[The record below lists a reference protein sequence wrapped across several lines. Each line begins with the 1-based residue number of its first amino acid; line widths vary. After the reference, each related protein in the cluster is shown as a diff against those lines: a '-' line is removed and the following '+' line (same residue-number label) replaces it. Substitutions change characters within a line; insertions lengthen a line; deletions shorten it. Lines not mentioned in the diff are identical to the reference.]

1 MKGSK
6 TTILTLAEKCKNIL
20 ASNWQA
26 QLNTI
31 KADAKGS
38 KGGIYSSKVKYIL
51 KKGKPYLWVNE
62 KDMHNVNTIIDDRA
76 SLAIASPFPGPLA
89 NLFKS
94 MQKLPARIA
103 ITGNVVPL
111 KEEKEIWL
119 AFSDLRKL
127 QDLGVPT
134 TREFSLIGEQSID
147 AKSESI
153 MCTVQLV
160 AESLKEV
167 MLSEQRQINEAPYT
181 VSGVLSSSNLITTS
195 RSENLKELLDGVE
208 EYGVYRFNLSSC
220 MFIDGHGRTHEV
232 DMEAIEASKV
242 DPLVVSPAAFLSA
255 KLIDGINRSE
265 SRRRALVL
273 FCFVYL
279 NADARDAFMLAVD
292 RKGFDVLAKVPSS
305 RSKDGTS
312 EYVWKQFRFPFKE
325 EELDVETFCQQLV
338 KMEEEA
344 VKKVSGYS
352 GLT

>member
-76 SLAIASPFPGPLA
+76 SLAVASPFPGPLA

-111 KEEKEIWL
+111 KEEK
-119 AFSDLRKL
+119 
-127 QDLGVPT
+127 
-134 TREFSLIGEQSID
+134 
-147 AKSESI
+147 
-153 MCTVQLV
+153 VQLV

-242 DPLVVSPAAFLSA
+242 DPLAFLSA

-325 EELDVETFCQQLV
+325 EALDVETFCHQLV

>member
-76 SLAIASPFPGPLA
+76 SLAVASPFPGPLA

-111 KEEKEIWL
+111 KEEK
-119 AFSDLRKL
+119 
-127 QDLGVPT
+127 
-134 TREFSLIGEQSID
+134 
-147 AKSESI
+147 
-153 MCTVQLV
+153 VQLV

-242 DPLVVSPAAFLSA
+242 DPLAFLSA

-305 RSKDGTS
+305 RLKDGTS

-325 EELDVETFCQQLV
+325 EALDVETFCQQLV

>member
-6 TTILTLAEKCKNIL
+6 TTILTLAEKCKSIL

-38 KGGIYSSKVKYIL
+38 KESIYTSKVKYIL

-76 SLAIASPFPGPLA
+76 SLAVASPFPGPLA

-103 ITGNVVPL
+103 ITGNVEPL
-111 KEEKEIWL
+111 KEEK
-119 AFSDLRKL
+119 AR
-127 QDLGVPT
+127 
-134 TREFSLIGEQSID
+134 
-147 AKSESI
+147 
-153 MCTVQLV
+153 LV
-160 AESLKEV
+160 EESLKEV
-167 MLSEQRQINEAPYT
+167 MLSEQRQIDEALHT
-181 VSGVLSSSNLITTS
+181 VSSVLSSSNLITTS

-220 MFIDGHGRTHEV
+220 MYIDGHGRTHEV
-232 DMEAIEASKV
+232 DMETIEASKV
-242 DPLVVSPAAFLSA
+242 DPLAFLSA

-273 FCFVYL
+273 FCFIYL
-279 NADARDAFMLAVD
+279 NADARDAFTLSVD
-292 RKGFDVLAKVPSS
+292 SKGFDVLAKVPSS
-305 RSKDGTS
+305 RSKDGIS

-325 EELDVETFCQQLV
+325 EARDVETFCHQLV

-344 VKKVSGYS
+344 VKKVSGHS

>member
-1 MKGSK
+1 MKGCK

-76 SLAIASPFPGPLA
+76 SLAVASPFPGPLA

-111 KEEKEIWL
+111 KEEK
-119 AFSDLRKL
+119 
-127 QDLGVPT
+127 
-134 TREFSLIGEQSID
+134 
-147 AKSESI
+147 
-153 MCTVQLV
+153 VQLV

-242 DPLVVSPAAFLSA
+242 DPLAFLSA

-305 RSKDGTS
+305 RLKDGTS

-325 EELDVETFCQQLV
+325 EALDVETFCQQLV

>member
-38 KGGIYSSKVKYIL
+38 KGGIYSSKVEYIL

-76 SLAIASPFPGPLA
+76 SLAVASPFPGPLA

-111 KEEKEIWL
+111 KEEK
-119 AFSDLRKL
+119 
-127 QDLGVPT
+127 
-134 TREFSLIGEQSID
+134 
-147 AKSESI
+147 
-153 MCTVQLV
+153 VQLV

-242 DPLVVSPAAFLSA
+242 DPLAFLSA

-305 RSKDGTS
+305 RLKDGTS

-325 EELDVETFCQQLV
+325 EALDVETFCHQLV

>member
-76 SLAIASPFPGPLA
+76 SLAVASPFPGPLA

-103 ITGNVVPL
+103 ITGNVAPL
-111 KEEKEIWL
+111 KEEK
-119 AFSDLRKL
+119 
-127 QDLGVPT
+127 
-134 TREFSLIGEQSID
+134 
-147 AKSESI
+147 
-153 MCTVQLV
+153 VQLV

-195 RSENLKELLDGVE
+195 RSENLKELLEGVE

-242 DPLVVSPAAFLSA
+242 DPLAFLSA

-273 FCFVYL
+273 FLFCVLECRCKGCIY
-279 NADARDAFMLAVD
+279 AR
-292 RKGFDVLAKVPSS
+292 
-305 RSKDGTS
+305 
-312 EYVWKQFRFPFKE
+312 
-325 EELDVETFCQQLV
+325 C
-338 KMEEEA
+338 
-344 VKKVSGYS
+344 
-352 GLT
+352 

>member
-1 MKGSK
+1 MKGCK

-76 SLAIASPFPGPLA
+76 SLAVASPFPGPLA

-111 KEEKEIWL
+111 KEEK
-119 AFSDLRKL
+119 
-127 QDLGVPT
+127 
-134 TREFSLIGEQSID
+134 
-147 AKSESI
+147 
-153 MCTVQLV
+153 VQLV

-242 DPLVVSPAAFLSA
+242 DPLAFLSA

-305 RSKDGTS
+305 RLKDGTS

-325 EELDVETFCQQLV
+325 EALDVETFCHQLV